1 MITQGFGLDLV
12 LTNRCQLRCKYC
24 FVEKR
29 DKEIPFEILM
39 EVLSDAEKTPI
50 TRLGLDG
57 GEPLLYSHIEELLDY
72 LNGNPYFKVIIL
84 STNTLLLP
92 KYIEKLPENT
102 VLQLSIDGRKHVT
115 DYLRGKGV
123 YDSVIKCLEL
133 LKETNLTYGLGM
145 VYNQVSKK
153 ELPYVIQLALQYGC
167 KFVHVNYQT
176 RDFGEIK
183 KAPLE
188 EYQREVSFYR
198 KIIPPFVLDITSP
211 MSADSF
217 CYAGCRSFAFT
228 PDLTYVKCPRYPD
241 TIIGRYPE
249 LPSEVLKRLK
259 INYVVRTPCHLG
271 NWEYVKAETL
281 L

>member
-1 MITQGFGLDLV
+1 MIELV
-12 LTNRCQLRCKYC
+12 LRLTDRCQLRCKYC
-24 FVEKR
+24 YVDKQ
-29 DKEIPFEILM
+29 DKEIPFDILLK
-39 EVLSDAEKTPI
+39 VLKDAERTLI
-50 TRLGLDG
+50 TKIGLDG
-57 GEPLLYSHIEELLDY
+57 GEPFLYSHIEELLYY
-72 LNGNPYFKVIIL
+72 LSGNPHFKKIVM

-92 KYIEKLPENT
+92 KYIDKLPENIEI
-102 VLQLSIDGRKHVT
+102 QLSIDGRKQVT

-153 ELPYVIQLALQYGC
+153 ELPHVIGLALQFGC
-167 KFVHVNYQT
+167 RFVHVNYQT

-188 EYQREVSFYR
+188 EYQRDISHYR
-198 KIIPPFVLDITSP
+198 RIIPPFVLEISSP
-211 MSADSF
+211 LSSHSF
-217 CYAGCRSFAFT
+217 CYAGCRTFAFT
-228 PDLTYVKCPRYPD
+228 PDLTYVKCTRYPD

-259 INYVVRTPCHLG
+259 VNYVVRTPCHFG
-271 NWEYVKAETL
+271 NWEYVKAETVL
-281 L
+281 